1 MPDIP
6 AWAPDSVRRETP
18 FCVVATKMDR
28 LGANE
33 RERSVAK
40 YESSVGYNSLD

>member
-1 MPDIP
+1 VPDIP

-40 YESSVGYNSLD
+40 YESSVGYDSLD